1 MLSKYTYETAIFHRR
16 PFSTKNSRDFDPLF
30 LHDLQHLTMSRSNVS
45 DKTRTIV
52 RKLLS
57 TLLNC
62 TDCCIRQKLSF
73 RYFLTKVFQMKVML
87 VSERYVTSV
96 ELIVDI
102 PVIQKKILYWINTII
117 WRYGRKISKSRGSTD
132 GQIDIMKIKDLKK
145 RLV

>member
-1 MLSKYTYETAIFHRR
+1 MLSKYTYQTAIFHRR

-30 LHDLQHLTMSRSNVS
+30 LYDLEHLTMSRSNVS

-57 TLLNC
+57 TSFNC
-62 TDCCIRQKLSF
+62 TDSCIRQKVLF

-87 VSERYVTSV
+87 VSERYVTSA

-102 PVIQKKILYWINTII
+102 PVIQKKSLYWINTII
-117 WRYGRKISKSRGSTD
+117 WRYGRKISKSRAL
-132 GQIDIMKIKDLKK
+132 MKKFLCTLYFKL
-145 RLV
+145 RSW

>member
-1 MLSKYTYETAIFHRR
+1 MLSKYTYQTAIFHRR

-30 LHDLQHLTMSRSNVS
+30 LYDLQHLTMSRSNVS

-57 TLLNC
+57 TSFNC
-62 TDCCIRQKLSF
+62 TDSCIRQKLSF

-102 PVIQKKILYWINTII
+102 PVIQKKSLYWINTII
-117 WRYGRKISKSRGSTD
+117 WRYGRKISKSRAL
-132 GQIDIMKIKDLKK
+132 MKKFLCTLYFKL
-145 RLV
+145 RSW

>member
-1 MLSKYTYETAIFHRR
+1 MLSKYTYQTGIFHRS

-30 LHDLQHLTMSRSNVS
+30 LYDLQHLTMSRSNVS
-45 DKTRTIV
+45 DKTRTIG

-73 RYFLTKVFQMKVML
+73 RYFLTKVFQMKVMV
-87 VSERYVTSV
+87 VSERYVISV

-102 PVIQKKILYWINTII
+102 TVIQTKSLYWINTII
-117 WRYGRKISKSRGSTD
+117 WRYGRKISKFRAL
-132 GQIDIMKIKDLKK
+132 MKKFLCTLYFKL
-145 RLV
+145 RSW

>member
-1 MLSKYTYETAIFHRR
+1 MLSKYTYQTAIFHRR

-30 LHDLQHLTMSRSNVS
+30 LYDLQHLTMSRSNVS

-57 TLLNC
+57 TSFNC
-62 TDCCIRQKLSF
+62 TDSCIRQKLSF

-102 PVIQKKILYWINTII
+102 PVIRKKSLYWINTII
-117 WRYGRKISKSRGSTD
+117 WRYGRKISKSRAL
-132 GQIDIMKIKDLKK
+132 MKKFLCTLYFKL
-145 RLV
+145 RSW

>member
-1 MLSKYTYETAIFHRR
+1 MLSKYTYQTAIFHRR

-30 LHDLQHLTMSRSNVS
+30 LYDLQHLTMSRSNVS

-57 TLLNC
+57 TSFNC
-62 TDCCIRQKLSF
+62 TDSCIRQKLSF
-73 RYFLTKVFQMKVML
+73 PYFLTKVFQMKVML

-102 PVIQKKILYWINTII
+102 PVIQKKSLYWINTII
-117 WRYGRKISKSRGSTD
+117 WRYGRKISKSRAL
-132 GQIDIMKIKDLKK
+132 MKKFLCTLYFKL
-145 RLV
+145 RSW

>member
-1 MLSKYTYETAIFHRR
+1 MLSKYTYQTAIFHRR

-30 LHDLQHLTMSRSNVS
+30 LYDLQHLTMSRSNVS

-57 TLLNC
+57 TSFNC
-62 TDCCIRQKLSF
+62 TDSCIRQKLSF

-87 VSERYVTSV
+87 VSERYVTSA

-102 PVIQKKILYWINTII
+102 PVIQKKSLYWINTII
-117 WRYGRKISKSRGSTD
+117 WRYGRKISKSRAL
-132 GQIDIMKIKDLKK
+132 MKKFLCTLYFKL
-145 RLV
+145 RSW

>member
-30 LHDLQHLTMSRSNVS
+30 LYDLQHLTMSRSNVS

-57 TLLNC
+57 TSFNC

-102 PVIQKKILYWINTII
+102 PVIQKKSLYWINTII
-117 WRYGRKISKSRGSTD
+117 WRYGRKISKSRAL
-132 GQIDIMKIKDLKK
+132 MKKFLCTLYFKL
-145 RLV
+145 RSW